1 MPAFRPQPGPARAPA
16 LPEFIA
22 LMAMLSALV
31 AFSIDAMLPAL
42 PAIAGELVPDAPNRA
57 QLVVGVFFFSL
68 GLGTLFTGPMSDHF
82 GRKKVLVGGLVVY
95 VAGALAAWQSQSLAG
110 LLAAR
115 ALQGLGAA
123 GPRVVTASITRDLYA
138 GRQMARIMSFIMI
151 VFSLVP
157 ALAPLIGQAIT
168 SAFGWRGIFLA
179 FVLFAG
185 AIGSWFFLRQPET
198 LPPDARRKLNL
209 GNLITDLGEIIRHPT
224 TRLSILVMV
233 LAFAMLMLTLLTV
246 QPVFDRT
253 FGRAPLFAISFGVI
267 AVLSTSAGFI
277 NARLVVRLGM
287 RAMIRAMLGA
297 QIALSAIMLTTA
309 FVACGS
315 DAAFVIYLIWNFS
328 IFFQA
333 GLTIGNLNAL
343 ALEPMGHIAGTASS
357 VVTASATVG
366 SLLLA
371 VPLGQAYDGTL
382 RPIAAGVLVM
392 AATGFWL
399 TGKIRRPDEL

>member
-309 FVACGS
+309 FVAGGS